1 MDDALS
7 TYAAHSPVTDPRRLA
22 GLYDNLPTTLP
33 ELCHVVQGLLLHY
46 REGEMYGVEVPPER
60 TDRDEAR
67 FVLAMLEKLLAYD
80 DRPLAEARPP
90 ERRLVGCCRDFA
102 VLLCSLLR
110 HRGVP
115 ARVRY
120 GFSLYFT
127 PTLGCDH
134 VVTEYWDRESARWL
148 LVDPQQDA
156 LHREMNGLQFDPHDV
171 PRDWFLSA
179 GRTWQLARGGLIDAR
194 RFGYDRDLA
203 GSWVVQ
209 QYLVH
214 DLAALNKLELLIGD
228 LWGLGYVAPGS
239 EPTDGEAALL
249 DEAARLAQADDLS
262 ALRRLYETHHGLR
275 VPETFP
281 SLSLTQAW
289 REVGLGTN

>member
-1 MDDALS
+1 MDALS
-7 TYAAHSPVTDPRRLA
+7 YYAAHSPLTDPKGHGRLF
-22 GLYDNLPTTLP
+22 DELPISVAR
-33 ELCHVVQGLLLHY
+33 LCDVVQGSLLHY
-46 REGEMYGVEVPPER
+46 REGDLYGVEVPPER
-60 TDRDEAR
+60 TARDEAR
-67 FVLAMLEKLLAYD
+67 DVETLLGKLLTYS
-80 DRPLAEARPP
+80 DRPLGEARPP
-90 ERRLVGCCRDFA
+90 EARLVGSCRDFA
-102 VLLCSLLR
+102 LLVCSLLR
-110 HRGVP
+110 HQGVP
-115 ARVRY
+115 ARVRF

-134 VVTEYWDRESARWL
+134 VVTEYWDQRSARWV

-156 LHREMNGLQFDPHDV
+156 LHREMNKLAFDPHDV

-194 RFGYDRDLA
+194 RFGYDRDLT
-203 GSWVVQ
+203 GLWVVQ

-239 EPTDGEAALL
+239 EPTDDEAALL
-249 DEAARLAQADDLS
+249 DEAARLTQADDLE
-262 ALRRLYETHHGLR
+262 ALRELYEARPSLR

-281 SLSLTQAW
+281 SLSLTQEW
-289 REVGLGTN
+289 REVEFKVG